1 MEALLQEKENPLFL
15 LIDRQK
21 LRDYLRQE
29 GEWPWYGQLMRRPQT
44 MAYMLQIDCWLKK
57 YNIDIMV

>member
-1 MEALLQEKENPLFL
+1 MFL

-29 GEWPWYGQLMRRPQT
+29 SEWPWYGQLMRRPQT